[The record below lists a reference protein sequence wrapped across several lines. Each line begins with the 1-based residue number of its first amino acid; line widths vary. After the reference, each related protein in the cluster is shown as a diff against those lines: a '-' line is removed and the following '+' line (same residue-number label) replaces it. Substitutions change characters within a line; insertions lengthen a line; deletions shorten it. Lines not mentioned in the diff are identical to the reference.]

1 MTEHSKVPNEAAL
14 EAMRPL
20 IEELKGLGFA
30 VETLADLR
38 HQPRDYSDAVP
49 VLLYWLTKVENKVV
63 KEEIVR
69 CLTVKKAPP
78 VVGAALVQEFLN
90 SEDRFLK
97 WAIGNALSAVADS
110 SVLGELLAIAED
122 KRHGTARQ
130 MVVVGL
136 GKFPEEAVYG
146 ALLRLL
152 KDEEVRGHAVMALG
166 KLAHVP
172 ARDELIP
179 FLDHEKAWVR
189 RKAKEAIAAIDK
201 KIMRNRQ
208 GPRKPSKTR

>member
-1 MTEHSKVPNEAAL
+1 MTESPGVQNDVAF

-20 IEELKGLGFA
+20 IDELKQLGFK

-38 HQPRDYSDAVP
+38 HQPQDYTDAVP

-78 VVGAALVQEFLN
+78 IVGAALVQEFLN
-90 SEDRFLK
+90 SEDRFSK
-97 WAIGNALSAVADS
+97 WAMGNALSAVADKS
-110 SVLGELLAIAED
+110 ILRELLTIAED

-136 GKFPEEAVYG
+136 GKFPEDAVYET
-146 ALLRLL
+146 LLRLL
-152 KDEEVRGHAVMALG
+152 KDHDVRGHAVMALG
-166 KLAHVP
+166 KLAYVP

-179 FLDHEKAWVR
+179 FLDHEKAWIR
-189 RKAKEAIAAIDK
+189 RKAKQAIAAIDK
-201 KIMRNRQ
+201 KRVRNHQ
-208 GPRKPSKTR
+208 GAKKPSKLG